1 MTTKALVYAL
11 LVCVVV
17 LAVVPL
23 LWGLS
28 TALKPK
34 DEVVT
39 YPPRWIPS
47 PSTLRNF
54 SVVLRETSMPRYFAN
69 SLLIGL
75 CSVVL
80 TLGIAAHAGYA
91 LARFWFPGKN
101 VLAFGILATAM
112 IPGIS
117 ILVPLYALA
126 SKVKLY
132 DGYSILVIVCTAWQ
146 VPTVMWMLKGFF
158 ETVPR
163 ELDESALIDGCTRWT
178 AFYRVILPLARPGLA
193 AAALLTFVF
202 VWNDFLIAFTLTVS
216 NSRRVVAVGLYQY
229 ISQYGIEWG
238 ELMAAVMLALL
249 PWSQHLRRSHISP
262 ARQSSS
268 PVRAGLGLPLGERPA

>member
-1 MTTKALVYAL
+1 MMSRVMVYAL
-11 LVCVVV
+11 LVCVATIA
-17 LAVVPL
+17 LLPI

-28 TALKPK
+28 TALKTK
-34 DEVVT
+34 GDVVT
-39 YPPRWIPS
+39 YPPQWVPRPA
-47 PSTLRNF
+47 TLRNF
-54 SVVLRETSMPRYFAN
+54 AAVLRETSMPRYFAN

-75 CSVVL
+75 CTVVV
-80 TLGIAAHAGYA
+80 TLLVAAHAGFA
-91 LARFWFPGKN
+91 LARFTFPGKQ

-132 DGYSILVIVCTAWQ
+132 DSYTILVVVCTSWQ
-146 VPTVMWMLKGFF
+146 VPTTMWLLKGFF
-158 ETVPR
+158 EAVPR
-163 ELDESALIDGCTRWT
+163 ELDESALIDGCTRWS

-193 AAALLTFVF
+193 AAALLTFIF

-216 NSRRVVAVGLYQY
+216 NSRRVIAVGLYQY

-238 ELMAAVMLALL
+238 ELMAAVVLALL
-249 PWSQHLRRSHISP
+249 PVLALFLALQRHFISGLT
-262 ARQSSS
+262 
-268 PVRAGLGLPLGERPA
+268 AGAMKG

>member
-1 MTTKALVYAL
+1 MNTRVLVYVL
-11 LVCVVV
+11 LVCVAA
-17 LAVVPL
+17 LAVLPL

-28 TALKPK
+28 TALKTK
-34 DEVVT
+34 GDVVT
-39 YPPRWIPS
+39 YPPRWIPR
-47 PSTLRNF
+47 PPTLHSF

-75 CSVVL
+75 CTVVMTLSV
-80 TLGIAAHAGYA
+80 AAHAGYA
-91 LARFWFPGKN
+91 LARFNFPGKQA
-101 VLAFGILATAM
+101 LAFGILATAM

-132 DGYSILVIVCTAWQ
+132 DGYSILIIVCTAWQ
-146 VPTVMWMLKGFF
+146 VPTVMWLLKGFF

-163 ELDESALIDGCTRWT
+163 ELDESALIDGCSRWS
-178 AFYRVILPLARPGLA
+178 AFYRIILPLAKPGLA

-249 PWSQHLRRSHISP
+249 P
-262 ARQSSS
+262 
-268 PVRAGLGLPLGERPA
+268 VLGLFLALQRHFISGLTAGAMKG

>member
-1 MTTKALVYAL
+1 MTTKAPIYL
-11 LVCVVV
+11 LLLCVVA

-34 DEVVT
+34 GEVVT
-39 YPPRWIPS
+39 YPPRWIPR
-47 PSTLRNF
+47 PPTLRNF
-54 SVVLRETSMPRYFAN
+54 SVVLRETSMPRYFVN

-80 TLGIAAHAGYA
+80 TLGVGAHAGYA
-91 LARFWFPGKN
+91 LARFRFPGKHA
-101 VLAFGILATAM
+101 LAFGILATAM

-146 VPTVMWMLKGFF
+146 VPTVMWMLKGFL

-163 ELDESALIDGCTRWT
+163 ELDESALIDGCTRWS

-238 ELMAAVMLALL
+238 ELMAAVTLALL
-249 PWSQHLRRSHISP
+249 PVLGMFLALQRHFISGLT
-262 ARQSSS
+262 
-268 PVRAGLGLPLGERPA
+268 AGAMKG

>member
-1 MTTKALVYAL
+1 MSGKLLVYVL
-11 LVCVVV
+11 VVCVAA
-17 LAVVPL
+17 LAVVPV
-23 LWGLS
+23 LWGVS

-34 DEVVT
+34 GEVVT
-39 YPPRWIPS
+39 YPPSWIPEH
-47 PSTLRNF
+47 PTLGNF
-54 SVVLRETSMPRYFAN
+54 RVVLRESSMPRYFAN
-69 SLLIGL
+69 SLLLGL
-75 CSVVL
+75 GTVLL

-91 LARFWFPGKN
+91 LARFRFPGKQ

-126 SKVKLY
+126 SQVKLY
-132 DGYSILVIVCTAWQ
+132 DGFTILILVCTAWQ
-146 VPTVMWMLKGFF
+146 VPTVMWLLKGFF

-163 ELDESALIDGCTRWT
+163 ELDESALIDGCSRWS

-193 AAALLTFVF
+193 AAALLAFVF

-216 NSRRVVAVGLYQY
+216 HSRRVVAVGLYQY

-238 ELMAAVMLALL
+238 ELMAAVILALL
-249 PWSQHLRRSHISP
+249 PVLAMFWALQRHFISGLT
-262 ARQSSS
+262 
-268 PVRAGLGLPLGERPA
+268 AGAMKG